1 MVLDIL
7 WSVLWKHLWVHHLRV
22 LFWIKVWTHTGIE
35 VFPTLVKYVNIFAKV
50 MSNSVVKSNVVFC
63 LGIFIVIVVFILF
76 ERRLL
81 FLAVY
86 LGI

>member
-1 MVLDIL
+1 M
-7 WSVLWKHLWVHHLRV
+7 
-22 LFWIKVWTHTGIE
+22 
-35 VFPTLVKYVNIFAKV
+35 VKYVNIFAKV